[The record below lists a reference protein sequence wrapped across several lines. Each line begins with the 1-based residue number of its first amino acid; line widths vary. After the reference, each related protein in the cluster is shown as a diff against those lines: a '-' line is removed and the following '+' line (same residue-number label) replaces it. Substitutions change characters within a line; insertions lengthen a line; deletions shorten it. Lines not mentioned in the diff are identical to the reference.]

1 MAFSKQNRTGTIS
14 GIVFVAI
21 FSAAATYIADLAPVK
36 ALGLSPLVI
45 GIVMGIFYANTLHNK
60 TPEEWHSGITF
71 SGKKILRFAI
81 VIYGF
86 RLTFQE
92 IVAVGLDG
100 FLVSLTML
108 TSTMIIGSWIGTKIF
123 KMEKDTSILTA
134 AGASVCGAAAVLAT
148 EPVLKAEEYKTAI
161 AVSMVVLFGTISMF
175 LYPVLYTT
183 IIEHASGFLHMTA
196 REFGIYVGG
205 TIHEVAQVVAVPA
218 SVPGSP
224 KEMAD
229 AAVIVKMTRVI
240 MIAPMLIVLGLYLAW
255 SAKKEGGT
263 RDEKMKLVIPWFAVY
278 FIVVAGF
285 NSLHLVPQ
293 NIVDVINEI
302 DTFLLTMAMTA
313 LGMGTIF
320 AKFKGL
326 GLAPVYTAL
335 SMFVWLVV
343 GGFIVTKT
351 IVEIL

>member
-1 MAFSKQNRTGTIS
+1 MAFSPQNRKGTFS
-14 GIVFVAI
+14 GILFVAI
-21 FSAAATYIADLAPVK
+21 FAAAATFIADLAPVK

-45 GIVMGIFYANTLHNK
+45 GIVMGIFYANTLHNQ
-60 TPEEWHSGITF
+60 TPAAWQSGITF

-81 VIYGF
+81 VLYGF
-86 RLTFQE
+86 RITFQQIAE
-92 IVAVGLDG
+92 VGMDG
-100 FLVSLTML
+100 FLVSLIML
-108 TSTMIIGSWIGTKIF
+108 SSTLILGSWLGTKVF
-123 KMEKDTSILTA
+123 GMEKDTSILTA
-134 AGASVCGAAAVLAT
+134 SGAAVCGAAAVLAT

-183 IIEHASGFLHMTA
+183 VIENATGFLHMSA

-218 SVPGSP
+218 SVPGAP
-224 KEMAD
+224 QEMAD

-255 SAKKEGGT
+255 DAKKSGGA
-263 RDEKMKLVIPWFAVY
+263 REEKMKLVIPWFAVY
-278 FIVVAGF
+278 FIMVAGF

-293 NIVDVINEI
+293 NIVDIINEI

-313 LGMGTIF
+313 LGMGTVF
-320 AKFKGL
+320 SKFKGL
-326 GLAPVYTAL
+326 GLAPIYTAL
-335 SMFVWLVV
+335 SMFVWLVI
-343 GGFIVTKT
+343 GGFIITKLV
-351 IVEIL
+351 VEVL